1 MELSLYGDSSYKIC
15 LLNQSDVPKK
25 LVRSNGILTKFIYF
39 CECNFDIYIYIYTIF
54 SVVRYAICIILCTKS
69 FIVRVYR
76 KCSWIIWYISAY
88 RMNCIISVNRPYR
101 TIHRHVGLKWVF
113 LLKFVVLFDLN
124 KLLEFVNTKL
134 LGNLIESN
142 EIASPWVFFLPS
154 LSPTKFKLYS

>member
-1 MELSLYGDSSYKIC
+1 METLHIKFVYWTSLMSIKSWFAIMASWQNLYTFVNAT
-15 LLNQSDVPKK
+15 L
-25 LVRSNGILTKFIYF
+25 
-39 CECNFDIYIYIYTIF
+39 IYIYIYIYTYTIF
-54 SVVRYAICIILCTKS
+54 SVVRYAIRIILCTKS
-69 FIVRVYR
+69 FFVRVYR
-76 KCSWIIWYISAY
+76 KYSWIVWYISAY
-88 RMNCIISVNRPYR
+88 RMNCIVLVNR
-101 TIHRHVGLKWVF
+101 TIHGHVGLKWVF